1 MDFSQLNSHS
11 PEIRSH
17 LSKAPHVGDPKQENS
32 ISLIGT
38 TWTTNFF
45 ETNISVGKFFDSYT
59 YLSTSP
65 TCINMRAIFFFHSIQ
80 DSKPLE

>member
-38 TWTTNFF
+38 TWTTNFV
-45 ETNISVGKFFDSYT
+45 ENNISMGKIFDT
-59 YLSTSP
+59 LKYLIDEHAQYGP
-65 TCINMRAIFFFHSIQ
+65 TFTKGGQ
-80 DSKPLE
+80 

>member
-11 PEIRSH
+11 PEIHSH

-38 TWTTNFF
+38 TWTTNLV
-45 ETNISVGKFFDSYT
+45 ENNITLGTVFRSHTHIYIRSISIKSGDLF
-59 YLSTSP
+59 LHST
-65 TCINMRAIFFFHSIQ
+65 H
-80 DSKPLE
+80 DSKPLD